1 MKIWEDKDFY
11 IEKHDSKLPWLKL
24 FTKIEYKEL
33 SQIPKK
39 QKLRMYEILDTIELI
54 MLEYYKAD
62 KINLAS
68 FGNMLPRVH
77 WHIIARFKKDPYFP
91 KTTWEEPV
99 REYELELPSFEIFKN
114 ELIKNL
120 QKIPNRSKTKSI
132 SLFN

>member
-1 MKIWEDKDFY
+1 MKIWEDENFY

-24 FTKIEYKEL
+24 FTKTEFKEL

-39 QKLRMYEILDTIELI
+39 QKLRMYEMLDTIELI

-77 WHIIARFKKDPYFP
+77 WHIIARFKNDPYFP

-99 REYELELPSFEIFKN
+99 REYELELPSFETFVDT
-114 ELIKNL
+114 LIKNL
-120 QKIPNRSKTKSI
+120 
-132 SLFN
+132 

>member
-1 MKIWEDKDFY
+1 MKIWEGENFY

-24 FTKIEYKEL
+24 FTKTEFKEL
-33 SQIPKK
+33 SQIPKE
-39 QKLRMYEILDTIELI
+39 QKLRMYEILDAIELT

-77 WHIIARFKKDPYFP
+77 WHIIARFKNDPYFP

-99 REYELELPSFEIFKN
+99 REYELNIPSFDKFSSL
-114 ELIKNL
+114 LIDKL
-120 QKIPNRSKTKSI
+120 EH
-132 SLFN
+132 L